1 MERTIQMPKISM
13 DDLFLSRIGV
23 IDDLDVGD
31 DDDQTSEE
39 ELRERRLLD
48 REQMVGRRE
57 QDCSR
62 REQDCNR
69 KERDLRELSNRAG
82 TDKRSFYTFMSD
94 VWQKY
99 LHDGNVDILVDAL
112 EIEFAVSHEE
122 IGEASNV
129 IDPDTT
135 REDQEA
141 QEVDGVV
148 QRMAEQQRRIDWG
161 DQPEDTWN
169 TASTVRDSWDAYFE
183 DEDVY

>member
-1 MERTIQMPKISM
+1 MPKISM

-48 REQMVGRRE
+48 REQMVG
-57 QDCSR
+57 R

-135 REDQEA
+135 REA
-141 QEVDGVV
+141 REVGEIV
-148 QRMAEQQRRIDWG
+148 QRMTEERIAEQERRNDWG